1 MLVMSKGALSVG
13 QAETYYQEKYS
24 EDDYYTE
31 SDRVTG
37 RPVVWESG
45 RDPWAER
52 ASQRGKLSGHLARNE
67 TR

>member
-31 SDRVTG
+31 SHRVTG
-37 RPVVWESG
+37 EWSG
-45 RDPWAER
+45 KAAEILGLSGD
-52 ASQRGKLSGHLARNE
+52 SQRGRFSGHLARNE